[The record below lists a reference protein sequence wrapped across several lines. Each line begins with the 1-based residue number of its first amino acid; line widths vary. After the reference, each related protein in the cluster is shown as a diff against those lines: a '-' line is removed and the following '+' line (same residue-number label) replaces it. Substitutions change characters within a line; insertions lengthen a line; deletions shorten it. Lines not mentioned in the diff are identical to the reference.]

1 MSEIIVRRA
10 TRQDFK
16 AVQEIHLAGGI
27 EMLTNGG
34 PMEIADMELHIGDE
48 NGIFGVAEIEGEIV
62 GFIYG
67 EKLIDRWAFAH
78 YFAVRPDY
86 RGSTVF
92 KHLGEYFIDQS
103 KSRGAKYIFG
113 YANSNNER
121 LINFYK
127 RFGFTA
133 GGTYTELIKEI

>member
-10 TRQDFK
+10 GPKDFK
-16 AVQEIHLAGGI
+16 AVQEIQTAGGV

-34 PMEIADMELHIGDE
+34 PVEVADMELHIGDE
-48 NGIFGVAEIEGEIV
+48 NGIFGIAEIDGEIV

-86 RGSTVF
+86 RGSEVF
-92 KHLGEYFIDQS
+92 RRLGEYFIKQS
-103 KSRGAKYIFG
+103 KALGAKYIFG
-113 YANSNNER
+113 YADSHNER
-121 LINFYK
+121 LIKFYK
-127 RFGFTA
+127 YFGFAA
-133 GGTYTELIKEI
+133 GGTYVELIKEI